1 MRTATKRTAGI
12 VAALAAA
19 GLLTA
24 GCGDN
29 SPSVGEMTAS
39 AKSGMATGMS
49 KAESMGGSAMNGDES
64 SGGSEQFK
72 SPDGEDVTVRGDT
85 LAKYKDA
92 GGTDGDLGAPIG
104 SPTSGPGGGT
114 CQEFVGGIICD
125 SDATDAQIVW
135 GEIRSAWEGD
145 GGMSST
151 LGYPTADEKK
161 DGNKY
166 SQTFQHGSIDWSG
179 GAPVFHRN

>member
-1 MRTATKRTAGI
+1 M
-12 VAALAAA
+12 AALAAA
-19 GLLTA
+19 GILTA

-49 KAESMGGSAMNGDES
+49 KAESMGQSAKSKAGSAMNGDKS

-72 SPDGEDVTVRGDT
+72 SPDGEDVTVQGDT

-92 GGTDGDLGAPIG
+92 GGPDGDLGKPIG

-114 CQEFVGGIICD
+114 CQEFVGGLICD

-135 GEIRSAWEGD
+135 GEMRSAWDGD
-145 GGMSST
+145 GGMNSS

-161 DGNKY
+161 DGNTY

>member
-1 MRTATKRTAGI
+1 M
-12 VAALAAA
+12 AALAAA
-19 GLLTA
+19 GFLTA

-39 AKSGMATGMS
+39 AKSGVATASS
-49 KAESMGGSAMNGDES
+49 KAGSALNGDES
-64 SGGSEQFK
+64 SGSSEQFK
-72 SPDGEDVTVRGDT
+72 SPDGEDVTVQGDT

-92 GGTDGDLGAPIG
+92 GGPDGDLGAPIG
-104 SPTSGPGGGT
+104 SPTSGPGGA
-114 CQEFVGGIICD
+114 CQEFVGGLICD
-125 SDATDAQIVW
+125 SNATDAQIVW
-135 GEIRSAWEGD
+135 GKIRSAWEGD
-145 GGMSST
+145 GGMSSS

-161 DGNKY
+161 DGNVY